1 MWVNV
6 IVIIFSRLSSE
17 RHKNNWHIVF
27 RRQQLQAQQ
36 QQQQRQ
42 QQQQQLEALP
52 GRSQKTPKTHS
63 LEIPGVGRIVGGKKT
78 LSEILACSKNRLKPE
93 LWDKFNKC
101 NKIMNWG

>member
-36 QQQQRQ
+36 QQRQ
-42 QQQQQLEALP
+42 QQQRQPLEALP
-52 GRSQKTPKTHS
+52 GRSLKTPETHI
-63 LEIPGVGRIVGGKKT
+63 LEIPGVGRSVEEKNSVRNFNPFEKPFKT
-78 LSEILACSKNRLKPE
+78 GALGQIQ
-93 LWDKFNKC
+93 
-101 NKIMNWG
+101 